1 MYMYFHAHRA
11 NSNYCC
17 CADVV
22 RCDGNRSKL
31 GSWCCNSFCVSLQS
45 FFEGQSASWDAAKK
59 EPNRTKNRYGNII
72 ACKSV
77 GYSLIRFISVSK
89 HSPLDGFVVNK
100 GPFGKHLL
108 LFRKPACA
116 GALKMS
122 RRSRTSHI
130 SPQHLKILYCA
141 IKTEACFSTISF
153 NWTHFLP
160 FSILH

>member
-1 MYMYFHAHRA
+1 M
-11 NSNYCC
+11 
-17 CADVV
+17 
-22 RCDGNRSKL
+22 SKL
-31 GSWCCNSFCVSLQS
+31 GYCFTLAPVVCVVIHSVSLQS

-77 GYSLIRFISVSK
+77 GYCLVHFISGSK
-89 HSPLDGFVVNK
+89 HSPLDGFV

-108 LFRKPACA
+108 LFRKPTRA

-141 IKTEACFSTISF
+141 INTEACFSTIIF
-153 NWTHFLP
+153 N
-160 FSILH
+160 